1 LLKLEDNSSTLVINS
16 EQANTI
22 SLKSREKETIF
33 LLKEIFMTNEY
44 NNFIDSI
51 NYLLDRINMLEA
63 KENENENR
71 IILENSTYGLEKHL
85 NISVNDIIPKIKN
98 SITAVSDNKKLE
110 EEVQYKKLAEET
122 ENASNRNNRN
132 QNAVTKDIDKDNE
145 SRILKNLKVLIYK
158 FDASGDVLFSLNNKY
173 SDSYS
178 KNDIDQFLNTFF
190 SNLLVFGSYK
200 LKTGIA
206 SSKEVAFKAGSVK

>member
-1 LLKLEDNSSTLVINS
+1 MLKLEDNSSTLVINS

-63 KENENENR
+63 KENENQNQ
-71 IILENSTYGLEKHL
+71 IILENSTSVLEKHL
-85 NISVNDIIPKIKN
+85 NVSVKDIIPNIKN
-98 SITAVSDNKKLE
+98 SITAVSNNKKLE

-122 ENASNRNNRN
+122 ENTSNRN
-132 QNAVTKDIDKDNE
+132 QNAVTKDIDKDDE

-173 SDSYS
+173 SASYS